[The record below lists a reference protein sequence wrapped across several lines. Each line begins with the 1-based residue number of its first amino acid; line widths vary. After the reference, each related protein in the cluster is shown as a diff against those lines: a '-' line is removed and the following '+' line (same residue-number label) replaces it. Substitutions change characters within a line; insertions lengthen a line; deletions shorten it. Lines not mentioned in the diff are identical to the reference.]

1 MFWLTLWILNRY
13 FGDFYESKK
22 VYVEQLKYFDWRFN
36 LDSLNYFAEN
46 TRKISLTFNSKIA
59 DYLIGKYIRIVSFY
73 KELFISKGQLSLE
86 SVFYHL
92 SRIYQASLFKR
103 FREDVQDTWYWEP
116 PPPVLLSS
124 ATLELWSMLI
134 STGRTPIIHDMVYV
148 LLKIWIIIFV
158 SFVFFN
164 I

>member
-73 KELFISKGQLSLE
+73 EELFISKGQLSLE

-92 SRIYQASLFKR
+92 SRIYQASLFKS

-116 PPPVLLSS
+116 PPPCPIVQRHPRAVVNAYKYRTYTYHPWYGVRVVEDMNNNICKLCLL
-124 ATLELWSMLI
+124 
-134 STGRTPIIHDMVYV
+134 
-148 LLKIWIIIFV
+148 
-158 SFVFFN
+158 
-164 I
+164 